1 MFTKSLVT
9 TLASAAT
16 VVALGSTVPS
26 ASANMILNGDFSA
39 NASKYTTYPGYDS
52 TSPNPSNPTG
62 WVVSVP
68 ANAGVNGPDTGFF
81 GTQGEPFAPA
91 STTGVRDFAF
101 MQGGQIF
108 QTVTTTAGQA
118 YQVTYDA
125 GARGNTPSTM
135 NTVAW
140 DNVNHA
146 AIVTQ
151 SPGLSEANF
160 TSFTMDF
167 TAASSS
173 TQIVFEDTG
182 GTPDVSNVSL
192 TPVPEPASLG
202 LVAVGGLGMLLIGRK
217 RAAGR
222 SA

>member
-1 MFTKSLVT
+1 MVTKSLVT
-9 TLASAAT
+9 TLAVAAT
-16 VVALGSTVPS
+16 VVALGSTVQS
-26 ASANMILNGDFSA
+26 ASANLISNGDFSA
-39 NASKYTTYPGYDS
+39 NASAYSTYPGYS
-52 TSPNPSNPTG
+52 ASPNPSNPTG

-108 QTVTTTAGQA
+108 QTVTTIAGQA

-146 AIVTQ
+146 AIVSQ
-151 SPGLSEANF
+151 APSISDLNF
-160 TSFTMDF
+160 AAFTMDF

-173 TQIVFEDTG
+173 TQIVFQDTG

-192 TPVPEPASLG
+192 TPVPDPASLG